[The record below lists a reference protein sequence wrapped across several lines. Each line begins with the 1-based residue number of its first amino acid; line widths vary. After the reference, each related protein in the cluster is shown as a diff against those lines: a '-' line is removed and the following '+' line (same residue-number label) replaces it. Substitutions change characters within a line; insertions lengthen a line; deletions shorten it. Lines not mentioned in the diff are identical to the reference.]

1 MDWPRSVARTLGLTE
16 AENLL
21 GNQQTLQEC
30 YDVDARRLVKV
41 YFSAAHILSRKGL
54 KGMKPSSSSGSQR
67 SFIRFLAS
75 SLVSFSPRVGSS
87 LKSSW
92 PSMVSSLFL
101 SYSFRISTKSWK
113 LPWSLESLQA
123 LYMGNTSAFF
133 SCFFPFSDSPPT
145 SAMVLRVGLRL
156 QARMRSPA

>member
-75 SLVSFSPRVGSS
+75 SLVRF
-87 LKSSW
+87 
-92 PSMVSSLFL
+92 
-101 SYSFRISTKSWK
+101 STKSWK
-113 LPWSLESLQA
+113 PPWSLESLAA
-123 LYMGNTSAFF
+123 LYMGNTSAL
-133 SCFFPFSDSPPT
+133 
-145 SAMVLRVGLRL
+145 VRVFL
-156 QARMRSPA
+156 P